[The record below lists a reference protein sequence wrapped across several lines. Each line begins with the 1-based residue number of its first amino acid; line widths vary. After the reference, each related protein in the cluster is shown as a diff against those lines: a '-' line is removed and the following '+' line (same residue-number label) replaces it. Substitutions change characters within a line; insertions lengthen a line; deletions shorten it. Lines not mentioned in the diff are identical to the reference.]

1 MGQHSAESPP
11 FLSLSPSPQQCVLG
25 RSLIARNAIHFSVIT
40 RKSVQVRKTEN
51 ILLYPGS
58 HSPLKERLTDW
69 DGCYKELFEA
79 ECQVEVEEERL
90 IVGQDLP
97 DGVFTVERLASL

>member
-1 MGQHSAESPP
+1 M
-11 FLSLSPSPQQCVLG
+11 
-25 RSLIARNAIHFSVIT
+25 VIT
-40 RKSVQVRKTEN
+40 RKSVHVRKTEISYCIRVAIVN
-51 ILLYPGS
+51 GR
-58 HSPLKERLTDW
+58 PLKERLTDW

>member
-1 MGQHSAESPP
+1 MRRTS
-11 FLSLSPSPQQCVLG
+11 
-25 RSLIARNAIHFSVIT
+25 IHFSVIM
-40 RKSVQVRKTEN
+40 RKSVHVRKTEN

-58 HSPLKERLTDW
+58 HSQWKTVEGETHWLLH
-69 DGCYKELFEA
+69 EA

>member
-1 MGQHSAESPP
+1 MWHINFCGNYYQPSKQKREEGSLPEMQYIFRSSRGNP
-11 FLSLSPSPQQCVLG
+11 FTYVIRKISYCIRVVIVCSNG
-25 RSLIARNAIHFSVIT
+25 RR
-40 RKSVQVRKTEN
+40 
-51 ILLYPGS
+51 
-58 HSPLKERLTDW
+58 DW

-79 ECQVEVEEERL
+79 ECQDEVEEERL

>member
-1 MGQHSAESPP
+1 MEGDW
-11 FLSLSPSPQQCVLG
+11 
-25 RSLIARNAIHFSVIT
+25 R
-40 RKSVQVRKTEN
+40 
-51 ILLYPGS
+51 
-58 HSPLKERLTDW
+58 DW

-79 ECQVEVEEERL
+79 ECQDEVEEERL